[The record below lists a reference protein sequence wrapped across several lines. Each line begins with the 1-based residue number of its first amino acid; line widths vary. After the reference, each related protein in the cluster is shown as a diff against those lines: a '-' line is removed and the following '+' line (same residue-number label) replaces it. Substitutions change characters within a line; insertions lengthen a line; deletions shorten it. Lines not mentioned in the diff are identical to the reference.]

1 VRYLAVALA
10 IVGALIGPSAAAA
23 WTWPTGGAVIRPYS
37 LGPDAYAPGQHRGID
52 VQGEAGEAVLA
63 PAAGVVSFTGTVP
76 THGRT
81 VTIQTVAGYAV
92 SLTHLGVVVVARGDA
107 IAEGTT
113 VGTAGSS
120 GDPEWPSVYVH
131 LGIRVGSAAD
141 DYVDPMSLLPP
152 RTVLAPPV
160 PTPTPA
166 AAPVTAPASASTPPS
181 TPPVPTLTV
190 PTPTAP
196 MPATVSVVPGGVPVV
211 PAAIPPSAADPIQ
224 QSVSETDLAETI
236 PVRAPVMRHAIA
248 AATTTATAA
257 GDGSGGASIASHAN
271 ADRTAGLTRQ
281 TPTAFS
287 ERDVALP
294 KGDRAGMRPAV
305 EGVAPEAVPPMPA
318 ATLLQNRIGGAGTA
332 AASRTNR
339 GGGGVDRAA
348 TTGPGRLPID
358 RRGHAP
364 VSGAANLPAG
374 SPSTLGHRSAG
385 HPELAGKPVFARILP
400 VVLCLLAAVGAAA
413 HMRRRS
419 QRTLLV

>member
-1 VRYLAVALA
+1 MRYLVVALA
-10 IVGALIGPSAAAA
+10 VVGALIGPSAAAA
-23 WTWPTGGAVIRPYS
+23 WTWPTGGPVIRPYS
-37 LGPDAYAPGQHRGID
+37 LGPDAYAAGQHRGID

-63 PAAGVVSFTGTVP
+63 PTAGVVSFTGTVP

-92 SLTHLGVVVVARGDA
+92 SLTHLGAVVVARGDA

-113 VGTAGSS
+113 VGAAGSS

-160 PTPTPA
+160 PTPAPA
-166 AAPVTAPASASTPPS
+166 ATPVTAPASAS

-190 PTPTAP
+190 PTPPATT
-196 MPATVSVVPGGVPVV
+196 PATVPVVPGGVPVV

-224 QSVSETDLAETI
+224 QSVSETDVAETI
-236 PVRAPVMRHAIA
+236 PARAPVVGHATA
-248 AATTTATAA
+248 AATTTSAAA
-257 GDGSGGASIASHAN
+257 GFGSGGASIASHAN
-271 ADRTAGLTRQ
+271 ADRPAGLIRQ
-281 TPTAFS
+281 TPTARS
-287 ERDVALP
+287 ERDVASP
-294 KGDRAGMRPAV
+294 KGDRAGMRPAA

-339 GGGGVDRAA
+339 GRPRVDRAA
-348 TTGPGRLPID
+348 TTGRGRLPID

-364 VSGAANLPAG
+364 VSGAANLPAR

-385 HPELAGKPVFARILP
+385 HPELAGEPVLARILP
-400 VVLCLLAAVGAAA
+400 VALCLLAAVGAAA
-413 HMRRRS
+413 HVRRRS